1 MHEIHPNFKD
11 YYGPS
16 GTDSVLEAGQKIMLM
31 DARAPEQIKNPY
43 IAALITAYVGI
54 FSSTPCPPSDN
65 NSTEILYVTKRYS
78 KQVFCIKMYRCQQKI
93 TAATESS
100 VAAAFY
106 FKIKISSYKTAS
118 INLWFF

>member
-1 MHEIHPNFKD
+1 MMQVRNQKPWIITEEKHEIHPNFKD

-65 NSTEILYVTKRYS
+65 NSTE
-78 KQVFCIKMYRCQQKI
+78 
-93 TAATESS
+93 
-100 VAAAFY
+100 
-106 FKIKISSYKTAS
+106 
-118 INLWFF
+118 NL

>member
-1 MHEIHPNFKD
+1 
-11 YYGPS
+11 
-16 GTDSVLEAGQKIMLM
+16 MLM

-54 FSSTPCPPSDN
+54 FSSTPCPLKNDN
-65 NSTEILYVTKRYS
+65 SIENLWVTKRYS
-78 KQVFCIKMYRCQQKI
+78 KQVFCIKMYCCQQKI

-106 FKIKISSYKTAS
+106 FKALSQQMVDFWREIAYNNSKKQYHRRR
-118 INLWFF
+118 

>member
-54 FSSTPCPPSDN
+54 FRLESPS
-65 NSTEILYVTKRYS
+65 IA
-78 KQVFCIKMYRCQQKI
+78 QQQK
-93 TAATESS
+93 
-100 VAAAFY
+100 Y
-106 FKIKISSYKTAS
+106 
-118 INLWFF
+118 

>member
-1 MHEIHPNFKD
+1 MIQVRNWNPWIITEEKHEIHPNFKA
-11 YYGPS
+11 YHGPS

-65 NSTEILYVTKRYS
+65 NSTEIL
-78 KQVFCIKMYRCQQKI
+78 
-93 TAATESS
+93 
-100 VAAAFY
+100 
-106 FKIKISSYKTAS
+106 
-118 INLWFF
+118 